1 MLDKMIDKVMMHAC
15 ISDCAKIDDCAKNV
29 RCLDAFIAPHSHD
42 VHTTLILQYS
52 IHIKRKRK
60 APGKKEKTDE
70 RREKKITPSSNW
82 QGPADE

>member
-1 MLDKMIDKVMMHAC
+1 MIDKVMMHAC

-42 VHTTLILQYS
+42 VHTTLILQYTYQAKKKS
-52 IHIKRKRK
+52 PR
-60 APGKKEKTDE
+60 KKEKTDE